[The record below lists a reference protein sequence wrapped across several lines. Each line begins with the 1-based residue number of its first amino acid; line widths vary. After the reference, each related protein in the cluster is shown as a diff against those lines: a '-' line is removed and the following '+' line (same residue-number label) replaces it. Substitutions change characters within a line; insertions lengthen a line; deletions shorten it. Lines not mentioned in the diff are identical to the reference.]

1 MKVSEVVVR
10 SLEEFG
16 TKRIYG
22 LIGTS
27 IMELVDAAKSS
38 RIRYVSTRHEQ
49 VAVSMAD
56 GEARVTGRVGVAFV
70 HGGPGF
76 LNALI
81 GLANAYKDSSP
92 VLVVAGAV
100 KRRMDGLDSWLEVPQ
115 QEMAKGVTKR
125 NFRIERGN
133 EAASVIREALS
144 VATSAPFGPVL
155 VDVPEDVLVQEA
167 GAVVLKP
174 SPVDAPAPS
183 QEQIDAVSR
192 GILASHR
199 PVLLFGGGL
208 NSERG
213 ASAAKMLVDET
224 GIPVISTGNGRGV
237 LTEDHPSSLGRA
249 GYGGGSTVAD
259 YALRESDMV
268 VALGAGVSDVTT
280 YGFNLKPKG
289 QVVVVDLDPLCEK
302 KPVPCRHV
310 VADAPSFAEKLL
322 EALKGFRTPDQW
334 LGAIRSQRERW
345 DTVLESSL
353 KRRKDGF
360 VNPAAFLKRLDQALP
375 PETILAAGQGM
386 HILYTY
392 AFMRVRTHRSF
403 LAATN
408 MGSMGF
414 VFPAA
419 LGAKMTEPEREVV
432 AVMGDGE
439 FLMTVQDLE
448 TAVRER
454 VGVKLVVVNDNSY
467 KVLLMKQKIQKMG
480 RIHGTLHSNPDMVKL
495 ADAFGAR
502 ALSIDSESGIEGGL
516 EFISRKSDVPLIV
529 ELKVDPEDL
538 PPLNLEGSL
547 MF

>member
-419 LGAKMTEPEREVV
+419 LGAKMAEPEREVV